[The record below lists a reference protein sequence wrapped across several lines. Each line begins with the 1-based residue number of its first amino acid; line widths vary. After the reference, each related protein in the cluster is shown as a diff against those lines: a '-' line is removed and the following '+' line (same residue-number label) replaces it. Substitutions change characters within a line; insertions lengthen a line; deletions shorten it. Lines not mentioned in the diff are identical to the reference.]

1 MSQKPQ
7 PPPLDK
13 KETNYE
19 TKSETKEE
27 DTSPA
32 TVAAEAVRQW
42 SEYSWVELSQWM
54 NVFKVFIV
62 IGVTIFTI
70 GQFSGVSDTDLA
82 AYIWFAL
89 AVIITWVLSLRLV
102 AKKSNLQVGF
112 LSSITSASA
121 MLPALGTLLP
131 LGVLIYILISVRP
144 ILQNNL
150 DNLPKQFFWFNRLTF
165 FLVVMQMFILSK
177 FYGVHTGETDS
188 NYRGIWIASMILF
201 SVLTSAAAIELYVII
216 TSFITDG

>member
-1 MSQKPQ
+1 MSQKTQ
-7 PPPLDK
+7 ALLDK
-13 KETNYE
+13 KETNNE
-19 TKSETKEE
+19 TKNETKEE
-27 DTSPA
+27 GTSPA

-42 SEYSWVELSQWM
+42 SENSWIQLSQWM
-54 NVFKVFIV
+54 SVFKVFIV

-89 AVIITWVLSLRLV
+89 ALIITWVLSLRLV
-102 AKKSNLQVGF
+102 AQETNSEVGF
-112 LSSITSASA
+112 WSAITSASA

-131 LGVLIYILISVRP
+131 LGVLIYVLITVRP

-150 DNLPKQFFWFNRLTF
+150 NNLPKQFFWFNRLTF

-177 FYGVHTGETDS
+177 FYNTVDDQDDS
-188 NYRGIWIASMILF
+188 YRSIWIASMILF

-216 TSFITDG
+216 TAFITDG

>member
-1 MSQKPQ
+1 MSQKTQ
-7 PPPLDK
+7 ALLDK
-13 KETNYE
+13 KETNNE
-19 TKSETKEE
+19 TKNETKEE
-27 DTSPA
+27 GTSPA

-42 SEYSWVELSQWM
+42 SENSWIQLSQWM
-54 NVFKVFIV
+54 SVFKVFIV

-89 AVIITWVLSLRLV
+89 ALIITWVLSLRLV
-102 AKKSNLQVGF
+102 AQETNSEVGF
-112 LSSITSASA
+112 WSAMTSASA

-131 LGVLIYILISVRP
+131 LGVLIYVLITVRP

-150 DNLPKQFFWFNRLTF
+150 NNLPKQFFWFNRLTF

-177 FYGVHTGETDS
+177 FYNTVDDQDDS
-188 NYRGIWIASMILF
+188 YRSIWIASMILF

-216 TSFITDG
+216 TAFITDG

>member
-7 PPPLDK
+7 KSSLNK
-13 KETNYE
+13 KETNNE
-19 TKSETKEE
+19 TKNETKEE
-27 DTSPA
+27 GTSPA

-42 SEYSWVELSQWM
+42 SENGSWIQLSQWM
-54 NVFKVFIV
+54 SVFKVFIV

-89 AVIITWVLSLRLV
+89 ALIITWVLSLRMV
-102 AKKSNLQVGF
+102 AQETNSEIGF
-112 LSSITSASA
+112 WSAITSASA

-131 LGVLIYILISVRP
+131 LGVLIYVLIAVRP

-150 DNLPKQFFWFNRLTF
+150 NNLPKQFFWFNRLTF

-177 FYGVHTGETDS
+177 FYNTGDQDNS
-188 NYRGIWIASMILF
+188 YRGIWIASMILF

-216 TSFITDG
+216 TAFITDG

>member
-1 MSQKPQ
+1 MS
-7 PPPLDK
+7 
-13 KETNYE
+13 
-19 TKSETKEE
+19 
-27 DTSPA
+27 
-32 TVAAEAVRQW
+32 
-42 SEYSWVELSQWM
+42 
-54 NVFKVFIV
+54 VFKVFIV

-89 AVIITWVLSLRLV
+89 ALIITWVLSLRLV
-102 AKKSNLQVGF
+102 AQETNSEVGF
-112 LSSITSASA
+112 WSAITSASA

-131 LGVLIYILISVRP
+131 LGVLIYVLITVRP

-150 DNLPKQFFWFNRLTF
+150 NNLPKQFFWFNRLTF

-177 FYGVHTGETDS
+177 FYNTVDDQDDS
-188 NYRGIWIASMILF
+188 YRSIWIASMILF

-216 TSFITDG
+216 TAFITDG

>member
-1 MSQKPQ
+1 MSQKPSAQ
-7 PPPLDK
+7 K
-13 KETNYE
+13 NKEMSE
-19 TKSETKEE
+19 TKNETKEE
-27 DTSPA
+27 GTSPA

-42 SEYSWVELSQWM
+42 SENSWIQLSQWM
-54 NVFKVFIV
+54 SVFKVFIV

-89 AVIITWVLSLRLV
+89 ALIITWVLSLRLV
-102 AKKSNLQVGF
+102 AQETNSEVGF
-112 LSSITSASA
+112 WSAITSASA

-131 LGVLIYILISVRP
+131 LGVLIYVLITVRP

-150 DNLPKQFFWFNRLTF
+150 NNLPKQFFWFNRLTF

-177 FYGVHTGETDS
+177 FYNTVDDQDDS
-188 NYRGIWIASMILF
+188 YRSIWIASMILF

-216 TSFITDG
+216 TAFITDG

>member
-1 MSQKPQ
+1 MSQKPSAQ
-7 PPPLDK
+7 K
-13 KETNYE
+13 NKEMSE
-19 TKSETKEE
+19 TKNETKEE
-27 DTSPA
+27 GTSPA
-32 TVAAEAVRQW
+32 TVAVEAVRQW
-42 SEYSWVELSQWM
+42 SENSWIQLSQWM
-54 NVFKVFIV
+54 SVFKVFIV

-89 AVIITWVLSLRLV
+89 ALIITWVLSLRLV
-102 AKKSNLQVGF
+102 AQKTNSEVGF
-112 LSSITSASA
+112 WSAITSASA

-131 LGVLIYILISVRP
+131 LGVLIYVLIAVRP

-150 DNLPKQFFWFNRLTF
+150 NNLPKQFFWFNRLTF

-177 FYGVHTGETDS
+177 FYNTVDDQDDS
-188 NYRGIWIASMILF
+188 YRSIWIASMILF

-216 TSFITDG
+216 TAFITDG

>member
-7 PPPLDK
+7 PQPLDK

-19 TKSETKEE
+19 TKNEIKEE
-27 DTSPA
+27 GTSPA

-102 AKKSNLQVGF
+102 AKKSNSQVGF
-112 LSSITSASA
+112 
-121 MLPALGTLLP
+121 
-131 LGVLIYILISVRP
+131 
-144 ILQNNL
+144 
-150 DNLPKQFFWFNRLTF
+150 
-165 FLVVMQMFILSK
+165 
-177 FYGVHTGETDS
+177 
-188 NYRGIWIASMILF
+188 
-201 SVLTSAAAIELYVII
+201 
-216 TSFITDG
+216 

>member
-13 KETNYE
+13 KET
-19 TKSETKEE
+19 KSETKEE
-27 DTSPA
+27 GTSPA
-32 TVAAEAVRQW
+32 TVATEAVRQW